1 MKKKIRLKLP
11 FFILIAAFVPVLV
24 LVTFLGVNKKENKK
38 EQKIESSITPSYPV
52 INENNKILY
61 PFVDE
66 NVKVGK
72 GYYDYKSEES
82 KQEESLVVHDNVY
95 YQNTGIDYI
104 SDKTFD
110 VISISNGTVT
120 RVKEDDS
127 LGKTIEIKHDNG
139 LISTYQ
145 SLSEVSVKKD
155 DIISAG
161 QVIGKS
167 GINEIDKDL
176 GNHLHIEIY
185 ENGISVNPEMY
196 LGKEYEKKN

>member
-1 MKKKIRLKLP
+1 MFTGLWIP
-11 FFILIAAFVPVLV
+11 
-24 LVTFLGVNKKENKK
+24 GVSINT
-38 EQKIESSITPSYPV
+38 ICESSS
-52 INENNKILY
+52 LY
-61 PFVDE
+61 IPWIIF
-66 NVKVGK
+66 
-72 GYYDYKSEES
+72 
-82 KQEESLVVHDNVY
+82 LVVPD
-95 YQNTGIDYI
+95 
-104 SDKTFD
+104 TFD
-110 VISISNGTVT
+110 VIAIANGTVT

-127 LGKTIEIKHDNG
+127 LGKTVEIKHDNG

-155 DIISAG
+155 DVISQG

-176 GNHLHIEIY
+176 GNHLHLEIY